1 MIFSV
6 WHHVNDELPD
16 TSGWYY
22 AFKDI
27 SMGDDSEEV
36 GMYFYD
42 IHREQFYE
50 HVSGV
55 WVNVQFWTK
64 VSFDFFKHKEMNPA
78 EKIAADN
85 VLKAIE
91 NYNLIAGLSQ

>member
-6 WHHVNDELPD
+6 WYSIEEKYPD
-16 TSGWYY
+16 GSGWFL

-27 SMGDDSEEV
+27 SMGDDYTDLK
-36 GMYFYD
+36 YFYYDASVNKFFNSPTGSWENVKYWTD
-42 IHREQFYE
+42 ISEY
-50 HVSGV
+50 
-55 WVNVQFWTK
+55 
-64 VSFDFFKHKEMNPA
+64 DFKYKPLSPA

-91 NYNLIAGLSQ
+91 NYNLVAGLSS